1 MSLSDAKY
9 IYNITISLFPY
20 LETYQLLKLNASGWG
35 GSRCNSVLE
44 PHYVSIRYEIIGLF
58 KVSPTF
64 TERNKICFTTFE
76 YKRKILVYVYDA
88 LCDLILYPW
97 QE

>member
-1 MSLSDAKY
+1 MPVDEVDQDVTVCINQCTRSA
-9 IYNITISLFPY
+9 
-20 LETYQLLKLNASGWG
+20 
-35 GSRCNSVLE
+35 LE